1 MPNEVESRYPV
12 VKLVNELFGVA
23 QQMGIFFFLFV
34 VLGVLLW
41 FLIRSIMKQNESG
54 ENRYIGTIDKLTD
67 SLTKVESVHASIV
80 EMRKD
85 IKESNAHQESMIGRV
100 LDRLPSK

>member
-1 MPNEVESRYPV
+1 VIEM
-12 VKLVNELFGVA
+12 VNELFKIGVA

-34 VLGVLLW
+34 VVGVLLW
-41 FLIRSIMKQNESG
+41 LLIRSIMKQNESR
-54 ENRYIGTIDKLTD
+54 ENRYIGTIDKLAD

-85 IKESNAHQESMIGRV
+85 ITESNARQESMIGRV
-100 LDRLPSK
+100 LDRLPAK

>member
-1 MPNEVESRYPV
+1 VIEM
-12 VKLVNELFGVA
+12 VNELFKIGVA

-41 FLIRSIMKQNESG
+41 LLIRSIMRQNESR
-54 ENRYIGTIDKLTD
+54 ENRYIGTIDKL
-67 SLTKVESVHASIV
+67 AGIM

-85 IKESNAHQESMIGRV
+85 ITESNNRQESMIGRV
-100 LDRLPSK
+100 LDRLPAK